1 VYLWAREPHG
11 SALVRRHCVHLVAA
25 HFMRCTQHGLVTDM
39 DESLLVEVLRSDYVQ
54 AGELDILQTVLKWG
68 EHALC
73 RRMEER
79 EPNILSGR

>member
-1 VYLWAREPHG
+1 
-11 SALVRRHCVHLVAA
+11 
-25 HFMRCTQHGLVTDM
+25 MRCVQHGLITDM
-39 DESLLVEVLRSDYVQ
+39 DECLLIDVLRSDYVQ

-79 EPNILSGR
+79 EPNILSGECTQLS